1 MEFRKERYDHLLKIL
16 MIGDAPDG
24 KSSLMKKFT
33 EDSFSEN
40 MFATVGVDFKIR
52 CLDIDGQR
60 VKLQI
65 WDTAGQERFGGITS
79 TYYRG
84 SHGVIV
90 VFDVTKGNT
99 FANIEK

>member
-1 MEFRKERYDHLLKIL
+1 MTSCKDRHDHLLKIL
-16 MIGDAPDG
+16 MIGDTSVG
-24 KSSLMKKFT
+24 KSSLMKRFA
-33 EDSFSEN
+33 EDVFSETILS
-40 MFATVGVDFKIR
+40 TVGVDFKIR

-90 VFDVTKGNT
+90 VFDVTKRNS
-99 FANIEK
+99 FVNIKK